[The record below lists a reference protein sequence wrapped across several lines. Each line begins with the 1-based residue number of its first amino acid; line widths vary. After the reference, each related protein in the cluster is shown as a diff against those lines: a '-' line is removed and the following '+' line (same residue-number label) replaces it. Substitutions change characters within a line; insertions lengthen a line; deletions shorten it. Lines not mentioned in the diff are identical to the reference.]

1 MILLSTFPRTVT
13 NSAKFYDVWIK
24 CSKVNKQQQFDDII
38 VFTKN
43 DFRSSLHFDNKS
55 SVNANNES
63 STFITTKK
71 LSSSTATTTG
81 SSTILTPTST
91 PTHVIIKKRQG
102 AFDDISF
109 REKRRR
115 LSDLNSELDNFAI
128 TNNITVN
135 QVPGYFLYQRNYN
148 NNKYLAKL
156 GQELYEGKD
165 IDRPDLSKLDTD
177 QTLALKSH
185 LNLSRVD
192 MNFFKCF
199 SSDFIIIP
207 NENLIQDHSNTLIP
221 TITSCRE
228 EEGIMVSKRQQALQL
243 TIQRIIDVLQLEM
256 IQVPNE
262 LCYREKTGHDG
273 AGLDQCNSGSRIA
286 GGTST
291 TGAQGRKFFSYEIR
305 HLLLTCVPLQHQ
317 ETLKQLIQRY
327 SIVLRAV
334 SSTRSINVSKF
345 KELTLGFQIIIAN
358 QKWIDYSM
366 TVHNLIF
373 HSTELIERNN
383 GVALGELSDEALESC
398 NKDVRNYREFLS
410 RKCGHIMNLTDVFNR
425 LFIRSDPLIRKV
437 IKDSF
442 SKRQTRVSE
451 ILIKPENEDDKLLND
466 VFLCK

>member
-156 GQELYEGKD
+156 GQEL
-165 IDRPDLSKLDTD
+165 
-177 QTLALKSH
+177 
-185 LNLSRVD
+185 
-192 MNFFKCF
+192 
-199 SSDFIIIP
+199 DFIIIP

-366 TVHNLIF
+366 TIHNLIF

-437 IKDSF
+437 IKDLF

-466 VFLCK
+466 VFLCKPCQLSCVEAFTAALAIVSLKDFG